1 MNSNEWNIFV
11 RQQYFVLDWGKPSQQ
26 YNMVL
31 RDCHI
36 NCKNVKKKCANLR
49 ETTDNHTSK
58 HGVGVGVVNCY
69 VLAEVRTR

>member
-1 MNSNEWNIFV
+1 
-11 RQQYFVLDWGKPSQQ
+11 
-26 YNMVL
+26 MVL

-58 HGVGVGVVNCY
+58 HVDRPSQNLVY
-69 VLAEVRTR
+69 VLQVIE

>member
-1 MNSNEWNIFV
+1 
-11 RQQYFVLDWGKPSQQ
+11 
-26 YNMVL
+26 MVL

-58 HGVGVGVVNCY
+58 HGVGVGGVNCY